1 MRRKH
6 HNVSSK
12 EPFLQMSRGVVLFY
26 GVFVPRA
33 IEARK
38 KKLSFLDPLRLTV
51 VKQATDK

>member
-1 MRRKH
+1 
-6 HNVSSK
+6 
-12 EPFLQMSRGVVLFY
+12 MSRGVVLFY

-33 IEARK
+33 IEARN

>member
-1 MRRKH
+1 
-6 HNVSSK
+6 
-12 EPFLQMSRGVVLFY
+12 MSRGVVLFY